1 MYSKV
6 IQLYV
11 YIYVCVYIYIYVNIY
26 ILFQILFSYRLWQD
40 IEHDSLCYGRSLL
53 FIYFIYKINN
63 NNNLNVKTRSFVVFA
78 VQLPSHVWLFVTPRN
93 CRHAR
98 PPCPSPSPSLPKCM
112 SIESVMPS
120 NHLILCH
127 PLLLPSI
134 FPESGSFPVSQLF
147 ALGGKSTVVS
157 GSVSVLSMNTQ
168 DWFPLGW
175 TGWISL
181 QSKGLSRV
189 FSTPQFKSTSS
200 SALSFLYSQTLTCT
214 HDHWEDHGLDC
225 MGLCQQNEVFTF

>member
-1 MYSKV
+1 MSK
-6 IQLYV
+6 LGLL
-11 YIYVCVYIYIYVNIY
+11 
-26 ILFQILFSYRLWQD
+26 LFLLFSCQVVS
-40 IEHDSLCYGRSLL
+40 DSLWLQETAG
-53 FIYFIYKINN
+53 
-63 NNNLNVKTRSFVVFA
+63 TPG
-78 VQLPSHVWLFVTPRN
+78 LPVPHHLPV
-93 CRHAR
+93 
-98 PPCPSPSPSLPKCM
+98 CPSACPLSQWCHPTF
-112 SIESVMPS
+112 
-120 NHLILCH
+120 CH
-127 PLLLPSI
+127 PLFLPSI

-147 ALGGKSTVVS
+147 APGGKSTVVS

>member
-1 MYSKV
+1 MC
-6 IQLYV
+6 I
-11 YIYVCVYIYIYVNIY
+11 YICVCVYIYVNIH
-26 ILFQILFSYRLWQD
+26 ILFQILFTYRLWQD
-40 IEHDSLCYGRSLL
+40 IEPDSLCYGRSLL

-127 PLLLPSI
+127 PLLPSI

-147 ALGGKSTVVS
+147 APGGKSTIVS
-157 GSVSVLSMNTQ
+157 ASVSVLSMNTQ

-175 TGWISL
+175 TGGSPCSPKDS
-181 QSKGLSRV
+181 QESSQHHSSKAPVLRHSAFFIVKLSHAHMTTGKIMA
-189 FSTPQFKSTSS
+189 FTS
-200 SALSFLYSQTLTCT
+200 
-214 HDHWEDHGLDC
+214 
-225 MGLCQQNEVFTF
+225 